1 VGRNYEKGDEEGV
14 STRTQNLFTPV
25 QVGPLTLNH
34 RVVMAPLTRSRSI
47 QPGDIPSD
55 LMLEYYTQ
63 RATEGGLVISEATSI
78 SIGGRGW
85 FGAPGM
91 YSDEQVAGW
100 KKITSAVHLKG
111 ARMFSQLWH
120 VGRSSHVSMTNGA
133 APVAP
138 SIDPQYWLDSN
149 PVISTPGGWQKPSP
163 HRALDISEIPG
174 IVEDYRKAAER
185 AKAAGFDGVE
195 LHAANGYLPDEFLQ
209 DGSNK
214 RTDAYGGSIQNR
226 SRFLLEVVG
235 AMVSVWG
242 GNRVAVRIGPGG
254 TWNHMSD
261 SNSDALFD
269 YVAAQ
274 INRFGLAYLHIIEPR
289 VKGNVLI
296 VEGQEPVATERLR
309 KIFKGRIIAAGGFEP
324 DTAEAVVEKGDA
336 DLVAFGRHFLANPDL
351 PKRIKLG
358 LSLNDYDRKTFY
370 TFDFH
375 GYTDYPFYEQQRDG
389 SLSDPFCPQLGDS
402 RFYFDS
408 RLHAGAACVSAN
420 ASLRSESKNR
430 ALVLDAFDTLF
441 NKRDYTAAQRYWS
454 PNYIQHSAHIAPGR
468 EGLFNLIKSL
478 PPTLK
483 YEPGTVVADG
493 DFVIVH
499 GRFSDFG
506 LPVNWIAADIVRIK
520 DGILV
525 EHWDV
530 IQDESTQEQSKSG
543 QPMFGSTFATY
554 ASAR

>member
-1 VGRNYEKGDEEGV
+1 MTWRTWSSFSPRTPRAGLQARAFPLTVGRNYEKGDVEGV
-14 STRTQNLFTPV
+14 TTRTQNLFTPV
-25 QVGPLTLNH
+25 QVGPFTLNH

-78 SIGGRGW
+78 SVGGRGW

-242 GNRVAVRIGPGG
+242 GDRVGVRIGPGG
-254 TWNHMSD
+254 TWNEMSD
-261 SNSDALFD
+261 SDPIALFD
-269 YVAAQ
+269 YVAKQ
-274 INRFGLAYLHIIEPR
+274 LNRFDLAYLHIIEPR
-289 VKGNVLI
+289 VKGNVL
-296 VEGQEPVATERLR
+296 VAEGQGHIATTRLR
-309 KIFKGRIIAAGGFEP
+309 EIFTGNIIAAGGFEP
-324 DTAEAVVEKGDA
+324 GTAEAAVRSGDA
-336 DLVAFGRHFLANPDL
+336 DLVAFGRYFVANPDL
-351 PKRIKLG
+351 PERIRLG
-358 LSLNDYDRKTFY
+358 LPLNAYDRDTFY
-370 TFDFH
+370 TFDAR
-375 GYTDYPFYEQQRDG
+375 GYTDYPFYQQR
-389 SLSDPFCPQLGDS
+389 SQS
-402 RFYFDS
+402 
-408 RLHAGAACVSAN
+408 V
-420 ASLRSESKNR
+420 AS
-430 ALVLDAFDTLF
+430 T
-441 NKRDYTAAQRYWS
+441 
-454 PNYIQHSAHIAPGR
+454 P
-468 EGLFNLIKSL
+468 
-478 PPTLK
+478 
-483 YEPGTVVADG
+483 
-493 DFVIVH
+493 
-499 GRFSDFG
+499 
-506 LPVNWIAADIVRIK
+506 
-520 DGILV
+520 
-525 EHWDV
+525 
-530 IQDESTQEQSKSG
+530 
-543 QPMFGSTFATY
+543 
-554 ASAR
+554 